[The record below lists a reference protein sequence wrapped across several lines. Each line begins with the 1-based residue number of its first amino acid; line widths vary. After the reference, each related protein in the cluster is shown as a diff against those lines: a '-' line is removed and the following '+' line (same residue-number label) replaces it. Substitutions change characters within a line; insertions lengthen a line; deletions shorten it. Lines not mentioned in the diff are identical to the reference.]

1 VNGNKKENMNR
12 LATVMLSVFIILSS
26 AYADTITLRSGEVV
40 QGQIISE
47 TASSFEILTTLPNQ
61 TDHKV

>member
-1 VNGNKKENMNR
+1 MNR